1 MKVENKDDTLKNG
14 GIILGKASRKLVKQQ
29 QKNKTEG
36 QQNQVAGLKEKIA
49 EYKEAGKYEE
59 ALEVVIELLQ
69 MKCYDIEVLFDA
81 AELYFMAGDYER
93 TTVWINKT
101 LEFSPEHIEA
111 RILLTRICMLTDRSK
126 DGLNIMEFVLRKK
139 GQQLTEEQK
148 VEIEEILEYFRYT
161 SDADELTNGYPY
173 VAKFLGLITEP
184 ATESLVKDIVY
195 EGKDNI
201 MNTSFADKKTV
212 EDEPKEQNIA
222 ETDKTLLQSVEM
234 IKASIMDK
242 NVSLQEK
249 ISLCNSFAGA
259 YYYEDKLADAET
271 LLLSAFSLDEYNS
284 ETLRNLAVLAL
295 ANDDKKTALQYAAKL
310 SQTDFAL
317 IKLIKEA

>member
-1 MKVENKDDTLKNG
+1 MIHLKNG

-49 EYKEAGKYEE
+49 KYKEVGKYEE

-69 MKCYDIEVLFDA
+69 MKCQDIDVIFDA

-111 RILLTRICMLTDRSK
+111 RMLLTRICMLTDRSK

-148 VEIEEILEYFRYT
+148 AEIEEILEYFRYT
-161 SDADELTNGYPY
+161 SDVDELTNGYPY
-173 VAKFLGLITEP
+173 VAKFLGLTTEP
-184 ATESLVKDIVY
+184 AATEIPVKDIVY

-201 MNTSFADKKTV
+201 MNASFADRKIV
-212 EDEPKEQNIA
+212 EDEPEKQETQ
-222 ETDKTLLQSVEM
+222 ETDRELLQSVET

-259 YYYEDKLADAET
+259 YYYEDKLADAEA
-271 LLLSAFSLDEYNS
+271 LLLSAFSLDEYNG
-284 ETLRNLAVLAL
+284 ETLRNLAMLAI
-295 ANDDKKTALQYAAKL
+295 ANGDKKTALQYAAKL
-310 SQTDFAL
+310 SHTDFAL
-317 IKLIKEA
+317 VKLIKEA

>member
-1 MKVENKDDTLKNG
+1 M
-14 GIILGKASRKLVKQQ
+14 GKASRKLVKQQ

-69 MKCYDIEVLFDA
+69 MKCQDIDVLFDA

-126 DGLNIMEFVLRKK
+126 DGLNIMEFVLRKN

-161 SDADELTNGYPY
+161 SDVDELTNGYPY
-173 VAKFLGLITEP
+173 VAKFLGLVTEP
-184 ATESLVKDIVY
+184 AAAEIPAKDIVY
-195 EGKDNI
+195 AGKDNI
-201 MNTSFADKKTV
+201 MNTSLVDEKTA
-212 EDEPKEQNIA
+212 ENEPKKQNRS
-222 ETDKTLLQSVEM
+222 ETDGTMLQSVEM